1 MAVWVNAFT
10 NGTKSLS
17 SNTNHRILRRLINLY
32 NIRSQFITF
41 YLENINKRHENYEK

>member
-17 SNTNHRILRRLINLY
+17 SNTNHEENPVMMYNRLSTI
-32 NIRSQFITF
+32 IES
-41 YLENINKRHENYEK
+41 